1 MTSFELKFDCEAFA
15 VAFHPREDL
24 ISSGLISGAV
34 HLHSYCAKNPREVWR
49 SSHHSKAC
57 RALAF
62 STDGT
67 CMLHVVCCLTHK
79 GNLKPGSIG
88 LWSASK
94 DKSIK
99 ATDMISGQNLKH
111 IIKAH
116 RYDG

>member
-67 CMLHVVCCLTHK
+67 C
-79 GNLKPGSIG
+79 